1 MSARQAVTQRLRRS
15 LEHWPRVYMAFVQRR
30 NTSFTPLRPNTALVI
45 SGFGSSGNSYLR
57 AATLAANPGIEIAS
71 HAHNWT
77 EVALAVRR
85 GLPTVFVAREP
96 LQSVASV
103 LARYAPVATAPYVLE
118 EYARLYERSR
128 PRRAS
133 VLVADFAEA
142 TGDVGGVIRRV
153 NARFGTSFVPFR
165 DDDDAA
171 VQTVSAT
178 MRGLD
183 ADALGERAAL
193 TGSSPSVERDGRKAV
208 VIEEL
213 NRPEYAALLARCR
226 AAYDAMTSI

>member
-15 LEHWPRVYMAFVQRR
+15 LEHWPRLYTAYVQRR

-71 HAHNWT
+71 HAHNRT

-85 GLPTVFVAREP
+85 RLPTVFVAREP

-103 LARYAPVATAPYVLE
+103 LARYAPVATANYVLE
-118 EYARLYERSR
+118 EYARLYEHSR
-128 PRRAS
+128 RLRDGFL
-133 VLVADFAEA
+133 LVDFAAA

-153 NARFGTSFVPFR
+153 NERFGTSFVPFR
-165 DDDDAA
+165 DDDAAA
-171 VQTVSAT
+171 VQEVTAT

-183 ADALGERAAL
+183 ADTLGERASL
-193 TGSSPSVERDGRKAV
+193 TGSSPSAERNQHKAV
-208 VIEEL
+208 MIEEL
-213 NRPEYAALLARCR
+213 NRPELASLLARCR
-226 AAYDAMTSI
+226 AAYTALISP